1 VQSQYPCPCWG
12 VTMGILLVFHQSY
25 QPVGNNLLLSAI
37 VAGLPLYVLFVM
49 LAVLRMPAWICAIT
63 AMLTAFV
70 LSWLVWGMPFG
81 ITLGTATEGM
91 AFGLWPISWIVLN
104 AVFFHNLT
112 VASGDFDVIRGA
124 LTRLTQDRRLQTLLI
139 AFSFGALL
147 EGIAGF
153 GAPVAI
159 TASILASLGFEPV
172 TGAVL
177 ALLANTA
184 PVAFGSIGIPIVT
197 LGGLVA
203 PILHKDTTATTLAL
217 SAMVG
222 RQLPLFSIIIPAYL
236 IVVLAGWK
244 RMREILPAVLVTG
257 VSFAIA
263 QFLVSNFVG
272 PELTDILAALVSM
285 GCLAILLRYWRPAE
299 VYRFTHE
306 PAVAAGPR
314 RVGSASLHVE
324 PDLPGEAAE
333 RGKPDVSA
341 QGPSNRV
348 WWAFGMYV
356 VLVVVILVG
365 QMGNLP
371 FWSGHPPGDVKTA
384 LHAPLN
390 VTADL
395 KCGTPSFKLCPQPWI
410 GPDPAKDRQAFKFPD
425 WNFLWPGT
433 YEIVNGQPVSL
444 IYREKP
450 IVAKSTAYP
459 LAFDWNFLAAAG
471 SLVLYAGIVAFLLMR
486 ARRLKVSFRNVYV
499 KTLRQLA
506 LPIVTIAFI
515 LAIAQLMNYSGM
527 TSSLALTFAKTGFL
541 FPFVAAFLGWLG
553 VFLTGSDTSS
563 NTLFGPLQAQTAQQL
578 GNVSPILTAGTNS
591 SGGVMGKMISP
602 QNLSVGAAGVNKV
615 GSEGEIFRR
624 VIRYSLILTALV
636 GVVAMIEAYAIPF
649 IIPSP

>member
-1 VQSQYPCPCWG
+1 
-12 VTMGILLVFHQSY
+12 MGILLTFNQSY
-25 QPVGNNLLLSAI
+25 EPVLGNILLSAL
-37 VAGLPLYVLFVM
+37 VAGLPLYVLFIM
-49 LAVLRMPAWICAIT
+49 LAVLRLPAWICAIS

-70 LSWLVWGMPFG
+70 LGWLVWGMPFG
-81 ITLGTATEGM
+81 VTLGTATEGM

-112 VASGDFDVIRGA
+112 VASGDFDVIKRS
-124 LTRLTQDRRLQTLLI
+124 LTRLTEDRRLQALLI

-172 TGAVL
+172 TAAVL

-203 PILHKDTTATTLAL
+203 PIIHKDVTSTTLAL

-222 RQLPLFSIIIPAYL
+222 RQLPLFSILIPGYL
-236 IVVLAGWK
+236 IIVLAGWRK
-244 RMREILPAVLVTG
+244 MREVLPAVLVTG
-257 VSFAIA
+257 ISFAVV

-272 PELTDILAALVSM
+272 PELTDVVAALVSM
-285 GCLAILLRYWRPAE
+285 GCLALLLRFWRPAE
-299 VYRFTHE
+299 TWQFAHE
-306 PAVAAGPR
+306 AVAVTPRPITGATGLPSAAVKMRGPVDPNSDSPG
-314 RVGSASLHVE
+314 RVVRAYS
-324 PDLPGEAAE
+324 
-333 RGKPDVSA
+333 
-341 QGPSNRV
+341 
-348 WWAFGMYV
+348 MYV
-356 VLVVVILVG
+356 ILTVVILIG

-371 FWSGHPPGDVKTA
+371 FFSGHPVNDPKTA
-384 LHAPLN
+384 LGTPAN
-390 VTADL
+390 ITADL
-395 KCGTPSFKLCPQPWI
+395 KCGTPGFKLCPLPWF

-425 WNFLWPGT
+425 WNFYWPGT
-433 YEIVNGQPVSL
+433 YEIKGGKPVSL
-444 IYREKP
+444 IFREPP
-450 IVAKSTAYP
+450 IASPAAEYP

-471 SLVLYAGIVAFLLMR
+471 SLVLYAGLIAFLLMR
-486 ARRLKVSFRNVYV
+486 IRGATVNFFTVYGQTV
-499 KTLRQLA
+499 RQLR

-527 TSSLALTFAKTGFL
+527 TSSMAITLSKTGFV

-615 GSEGEIFRR
+615 GAEGAIFRR
-624 VIRYSLILTALV
+624 VIGYSLILTSLV
-636 GVVAMIEAYAIPF
+636 GIVAMIQAYVIPG

>member
-1 VQSQYPCPCWG
+1 
-12 VTMGILLVFHQSY
+12 MGFLLTFHQSY
-25 QPVGNNLLLSAI
+25 QPVAGSLLLSAI

-49 LAVLRMPAWICAIT
+49 LAVLRIPAWICAIT

-70 LSWLVWGMPFG
+70 LAWLVWGMPFG
-81 ITLGTATEGM
+81 VTLGTATEGM

-112 VASGDFDVIRGA
+112 VASGDFDVIRSA

-222 RQLPLFSIIIPAYL
+222 RQLPLFSVIIPAYL

-257 VSFAIA
+257 ISFAIV
-263 QFLVSNFVG
+263 QFIVSNFVG

-285 GCLAILLRYWRPAE
+285 GCLALLLKFWRPAQ
-299 VYRFTHE
+299 VYRFEHE
-306 PAVAAGPR
+306 PAVGTASRRGAGAPI
-314 RVGSASLHVE
+314 GPVE
-324 PDLPGEAAE
+324 PDLPGVAAAK
-333 RGKPDVSA
+333 GKPEAEVQA
-341 QGPSNRV
+341 PPSRV
-348 WWAFGMYV
+348 WWAFGMYI
-356 VLVVVILVG
+356 VLVVVILIG

-390 VTADL
+390 ITADF
-395 KCGTPSFKLCPQPWI
+395 KCGTPGFALCPQPWV
-410 GPDPAKDRQAFKFPD
+410 GPLPTKDRQAFKFPD
-425 WNFLWPGT
+425 WNFYWPGT
-433 YEIVNGQPVSL
+433 YEIKNGKPVSL
-444 IYREKP
+444 IFREKP
-450 IVAKSTAYP
+450 IVAKSTEYA
-459 LAFDWNFLAAAG
+459 LTFDWNFLAAAG

-486 ARRLKVSFRNVYV
+486 ARRLKVNFLTVYG

-527 TSSLALTFAKTGFL
+527 TSSLALAFAKTGFI

-563 NTLFGPLQAQTAQQL
+563 NTLFGALQAQTAQQL

-615 GSEGEIFRR
+615 GSEGEIFAR
-624 VIRYSLILTALV
+624 VIRYSLILTSLV
-636 GVVAMIEAYAIPF
+636 GVVAMIEAYVVPF

>member
-1 VQSQYPCPCWG
+1 
-12 VTMGILLVFHQSY
+12 MGILLTFHQAY
-25 QPVGNNLLLSAI
+25 EPVLGSILLSAL

-49 LAVLRMPAWICAIT
+49 LAVLRLPAWICAL
-63 AMLTAFV
+63 AALLTAAILGLV
-70 LSWLVWGMPFG
+70 VWGMPFDV
-81 ITLGTATEGM
+81 TAGATTEGM

-104 AVFFHNLT
+104 AIVFHNLT
-112 VASGDFDVIRGA
+112 VASGDFDVIKRS
-124 LTRLTQDRRLQTLLI
+124 LTRLTTDRRLQALLI

-172 TGAVL
+172 SAAVL

-184 PVAFGSIGIPIVT
+184 PVAFGSIGIPVVT

-203 PILHKDTTATTLAL
+203 PILHKDVTQTTLAL

-244 RMREILPAVLVTG
+244 KMRDILPAVLVTG
-257 VSFAIA
+257 ISFAIV

-272 PELTDILAALVSM
+272 PQLTDVLAALVSM
-285 GCLAILLRYWRPAE
+285 GCLAVLLRFWRPAE
-299 VYRFTHE
+299 IWLFPHE
-306 PAVAAGPR
+306 AATAPAGTR
-314 RVGSASLHVE
+314 RVMGGSGRAPE
-324 PDLPGEAAE
+324 ADLPGEAAAAA
-333 RGKPDVSA
+333 RGTSA
-341 QGPSNRV
+341 FDSVDSPGRI
-348 WWAFGMYV
+348 ARAYAMYV

-371 FWSGHPPGDVKTA
+371 FWAGHPVNDVKTA
-384 LHAPLN
+384 LHTPAN

-395 KCGTPSFKLCPQPWI
+395 NCGAPAFKLCPLPWY
-410 GPDPAKDRQAFKFPD
+410 GPDPAKDRQAFKFPV
-425 WNFLWPGT
+425 WNFFWPGT
-433 YEIVNGQPVSL
+433 YELNAKGAPVSVVFQ
-444 IYREKP
+444 EKP
-450 IVAKSTAYP
+450 IVAKETVYANP
-459 LAFDWNFLAAAG
+459 FKWDFLAAAG
-471 SLVLYAGIVAFLLMR
+471 SLVLYADIIAFLLMFAMG
-486 ARRLKVSFRNVYV
+486 ARLNFFTVYARTV
-499 KTLRQLA
+499 RQLA
-506 LPIVTIAFI
+506 LPIVTISFI
-515 LAIAQLMNYSGM
+515 LGIAYVMNYAGM
-527 TSSLALTFAKTGFL
+527 TSSLAIAFSKTGVI

-578 GNVSPILTAGTNS
+578 HNVSPILTAGTNS

-615 GSEGEIFRR
+615 GSEGAIFRR
-624 VIRYSLILTALV
+624 VIGYSLILTTAV
-636 GVVAMIEAYAIPF
+636 GVVAMIEAYLIPG
-649 IIPSP
+649 IVPTP

>member
-1 VQSQYPCPCWG
+1 
-12 VTMGILLVFHQSY
+12 MGILLTFHQSY
-25 QPVGNNLLLSAI
+25 QPLLGSVVLSAL
-37 VAGLPLYVLFVM
+37 VAGLPLYVLFIM
-49 LAVLRMPAWICAIT
+49 LALLRLPAWICAIA

-70 LSWLVWGMPFG
+70 LAWLVWGMPFG
-81 ITLGTATEGM
+81 VTIGTATEGM
-91 AFGLWPISWIVLN
+91 AYGLWPISWIVLN

-112 VASGDFDVIRGA
+112 VASGDFDVIRRS
-124 LTRLTQDRRLQTLLI
+124 LTRLTDDRRLQALLI

-172 TGAVL
+172 TAAVL

-184 PVAFGSIGIPIVT
+184 PVAFGSIGIPVVT

-203 PILHKDTTATTLAL
+203 PIIHKDVTSTTLAL

-222 RQLPLFSIIIPAYL
+222 RQLPLFSILIPGYL
-236 IVVLAGWK
+236 IVVLAGWRK
-244 RMREILPAVLVTG
+244 MREILPAVLVTG
-257 VSFAIA
+257 VSFSVV
-263 QFLVSNFVG
+263 QFIVSNFIG

-285 GCLAILLRYWRPAE
+285 GCLAVLLRYWRPAQ
-299 VYRFTHE
+299 VWKFAHE
-306 PAVAAGPR
+306 TAAVSPVPVSGSTGLLAAAVDIRAPIDSKVDSPG
-314 RVGSASLHVE
+314 RVLRAYS
-324 PDLPGEAAE
+324 
-333 RGKPDVSA
+333 
-341 QGPSNRV
+341 
-348 WWAFGMYV
+348 MYV
-356 VLVVVILVG
+356 VLVVVILMG

-371 FWSGHPPGDVKTA
+371 FFSGHPVGDVKTA
-384 LHAPLN
+384 LATPAN
-390 VTADL
+390 ITADL
-395 KCGTPSFKLCPQPWI
+395 KCGTPGFKLCPLPWI

-433 YEIVNGQPVSL
+433 YEIKNGKPVSL
-444 IYREKP
+444 IFREKP
-450 IVAKSTAYP
+450 IASASTEYP

-471 SLVLYAGIVAFLLMR
+471 TLVLLAGLIAFLLMR
-486 ARRLKVSFRNVYV
+486 ISGAAVSFLAVYGR
-499 KTLRQLA
+499 TLRQLA

-515 LAIAQLMNYSGM
+515 LGIAQVMNYAGLTSSMAIALS
-527 TSSLALTFAKTGFL
+527 KTGFI

-578 GNVSPILTAGTNS
+578 HNVSPILTAGTNS

-615 GSEGEIFRR
+615 GSEGAIFRR
-624 VIRYSLILTALV
+624 VIGYSLILTTAV
-636 GVVAMIEAYAIPF
+636 GIVAMIEAYVIPG
-649 IIPSP
+649 IIPTP

>member
-1 VQSQYPCPCWG
+1 MG
-12 VTMGILLVFHQSY
+12 VFLTFHQVY
-25 QPVGNNLLLSAI
+25 QPVLDSILLSAL
-37 VAGLPLYVLFVM
+37 VAGLPLYVLFVL
-49 LAVLRMPAWICAIT
+49 LAILRLPAWICALA
-63 AMLTAFV
+63 AMLTAFA
-70 LSWLVWGMPFG
+70 LSWLIWGMPFG
-81 ITLGTATEGM
+81 ISVGTATEGM

-112 VASGDFDVIRGA
+112 VASGDFDVIKRS
-124 LTRLTQDRRLQTLLI
+124 LTRLTTDRRLQVLLV

-172 TGAVL
+172 SAAVL

-184 PVAFGSIGIPIVT
+184 PVAFGSIGIPVVT
-197 LGGLVA
+197 LGGLIA
-203 PILHKDTTATTLAL
+203 PIVGHPVTNTTLAL

-222 RQLPLFSIIIPAYL
+222 RQLPLFSILIPAYL
-236 IVVLAGWK
+236 VVVLAGFR
-244 RMREILPAVLVTG
+244 RMTEILPAVLVTG
-257 VSFAIA
+257 VSFAIV

-272 PELTDILAALVSM
+272 PELTDIIAALVSM
-285 GCLAILLRYWRPAE
+285 GCLALLLRVWRPKNTWEFAAE
-299 VYRFTHE
+299 SATATSE
-306 PAVAAGPR
+306 AAPR
-314 RVGSASLHVE
+314 PVMGGS
-324 PDLPGEAAE
+324 DLPG
-333 RGKPDVSA
+333 RGVADTPDTRTARDVIDS
-341 QGPSNRV
+341 PSRI
-348 WWAFGMYV
+348 ARAYSMYL
-356 VLVVVILVG
+356 VLVIVILIG

-371 FWSGHPPGDVKTA
+371 WWSGHPVGDVKTA
-384 LHAPLN
+384 LPAPAN

-395 KCGTPSFKLCPQPWI
+395 KCGTPAFALCKQPWI

-433 YEIVNGQPVSL
+433 YEIQKGQPVSL
-444 IYREKP
+444 ISREKP
-450 IVAKSTAYP
+450 IVSKSTAYP

-471 SLVLYAGIVAFLLMR
+471 SLVLYACIVAFLLMLLAGAGLNFFTVY
-486 ARRLKVSFRNVYV
+486 AR
-499 KTLRQLA
+499 TIRQLA
-506 LPIVTIAFI
+506 IPIATIALI

-527 TSSLALTFAKTGFL
+527 TASMAIALSKTGFV

-615 GSEGEIFRR
+615 GAEGDIFRR
-624 VIRYSLILTALV
+624 VIGYSLILTSAV
-636 GVVAMIEAYAIPF
+636 GIVAMIEAYVIPG
-649 IIPSP
+649 IVPTP